1 MLIKKCQE
9 YDKRIKLIK
18 NNVNKGTFAC
28 RNLGI
33 LKSKGIYIMTPDPDD
48 ILLENTLRYFY
59 YFSIKYNYEFIRF
72 NAYCNYGKTFFGYIT
87 QNLESRPI
95 YQPELSTYIFYGL
108 GSLKQIDYNIW
119 NKFIKREAL
128 MRCLN
133 TFDYKDLLMFMTCHE
148 DGLLSY

>member
-1 MLIKKCQE
+1 MKFQNYKYRNNICIKIKMIKVDKMLIKKCQK

-72 NAYCNYGKTFFGYIT
+72 NSSI
-87 QNLESRPI
+87 I
-95 YQPELSTYIFYGL
+95 
-108 GSLKQIDYNIW
+108 
-119 NKFIKREAL
+119 
-128 MRCLN
+128 
-133 TFDYKDLLMFMTCHE
+133 
-148 DGLLSY
+148 